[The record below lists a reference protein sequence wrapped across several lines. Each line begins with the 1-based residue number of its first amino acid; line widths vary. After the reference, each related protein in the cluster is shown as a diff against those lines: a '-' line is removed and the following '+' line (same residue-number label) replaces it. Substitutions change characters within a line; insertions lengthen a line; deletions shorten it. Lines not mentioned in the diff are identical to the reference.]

1 MNEQSTSDKEKL
13 EFARKEATEG
23 FVVLSLIGDLDMWT
37 LPRAKDQIQALLE
50 EGKVKIVLDLERTNY
65 IDSSGL
71 GFFIGTLK
79 KLRDAGGELIL
90 INLNAYI
97 YGIFQLI
104 QLQHI
109 IRTYDSLEEASKEFS
124 KDFSKDFSKKIN
136 PEGK

>member
-1 MNEQSTSDKEKL
+1 MNEVTPDKNKLAFEK
-13 EFARKEATEG
+13 KDATDG
-23 FVVLSLIGDLDMWT
+23 YIVLSLIGDLDMWT
-37 LPRAKDQIQALLE
+37 LPLAKEEVTKLLVDK
-50 EGKVKIVLDLERTNY
+50 KVKVVLDLEQTNY

-79 KLRDAGGELIL
+79 KLKDAGGDLIL

-109 IRTYDSLEEASKEFS
+109 IKTYESLEEASKNFNS
-124 KDFSKDFSKKIN
+124 
-136 PEGK
+136 

>member
-1 MNEQSTSDKEKL
+1 MNETSKSDKQQKL
-13 EFARKEATEG
+13 TFERRDATKG
-23 FVVLSLIGDLDMWT
+23 YIVLSLIGDLDMWT
-37 LPRAKDQIQALLE
+37 LPRAKEQVQELIDEQ
-50 EGKVKIVLDLERTNY
+50 KVRVVLDLEKTNY

-109 IRTYDSLEEASKEFS
+109 IKTFDSLEEASKEF
-124 KDFSKDFSKKIN
+124 
-136 PEGK
+136 

>member
-1 MNEQSTSDKEKL
+1 MNEVEKTDKEKL
-13 EFARKEATEG
+13 SFERKDATKG
-23 FVVLSLIGDLDMWT
+23 YIVLSLIGDLDMWT
-37 LPRAKDQIQALLE
+37 LPKAKEQIQKLIDE
-50 EGKVKIVLDLERTNY
+50 KKVKVVLDLERTNY

-109 IRTYDSLEEASKEFS
+109 IRTYDSLEEASKEF
-124 KDFSKDFSKKIN
+124 
-136 PEGK
+136 

>member
-109 IRTYDSLEEASKEFS
+109 IRTYDSLEEASK
-124 KDFSKDFSKKIN
+124 DFSKDFSKKIN

>member
-1 MNEQSTSDKEKL
+1 VEDKMTDQAKTDKEKL
-13 EFARKEATEG
+13 SFERKDATKG
-23 FVVLSLIGDLDMWT
+23 YIVLSLIGDLDMWT
-37 LPRAKDQIQALLE
+37 LPVAKDQIQKLIDE
-50 EGKVKIVLDLERTNY
+50 KKVKVVLDLERTNY

-109 IRTYDSLEEASKEFS
+109 IRTYDSLEEASKEF
-124 KDFSKDFSKKIN
+124 
-136 PEGK
+136 

>member
-1 MNEQSTSDKEKL
+1 VEDKMNEMSKTDKEKL
-13 EFARKEATEG
+13 SFERKDATKG
-23 FVVLSLIGDLDMWT
+23 YIVLSLIGDLDMWT
-37 LPRAKDQIQALLE
+37 LPKAKEQVQELIDE
-50 EGKVKIVLDLERTNY
+50 KKVKVVLDLERTNY

-109 IRTYDSLEEASKEFS
+109 IRTYDSLEEASKEF
-124 KDFSKDFSKKIN
+124 
-136 PEGK
+136 

>member
-1 MNEQSTSDKEKL
+1 MNEQTTITDKEKL
-13 EFARKEATEG
+13 EFEKKEATKG
-23 FVVLSLIGDLDMWT
+23 YVVLSLVGDLDMWT
-37 LPRAKDQIQALLE
+37 LPQAKQEIQQLIE
-50 EGKVKIVLDLERTNY
+50 QGKVKVVLDLERTNY

-79 KLRDAGGELIL
+79 KLRDAGGELVL

-109 IRTYDSLEEASKEFS
+109 IKTYDSLEEASKEF
-124 KDFSKDFSKKIN
+124 
-136 PEGK
+136 

>member
-1 MNEQSTSDKEKL
+1 MTGQSNENKL
-13 EFARKEATEG
+13 TFERKDATKD

-37 LPRAKDQIQALLE
+37 LPVAKEQIQKLVTE
-50 EGKVKIVLDLERTNY
+50 KKVKVVLDLERTNY

-79 KLRDAGGELIL
+79 KLRDVDGDLIL

-109 IRTYDSLEEASKEFS
+109 IKTYDSLEDATKEF
-124 KDFSKDFSKKIN
+124 
-136 PEGK
+136 

>member
-1 MNEQSTSDKEKL
+1 VEDIMNDTTSDKNKLTFEK
-13 EFARKEATEG
+13 KDYTDG
-23 FVVLSLIGDLDMWT
+23 YIVLSLIGDLDMWT
-37 LPRAKDQIQALLE
+37 LPQAKEEISKLLSE
-50 EGKVKIVLDLERTNY
+50 KKVKVILDLEKTNY

-79 KLRDAGGELIL
+79 KLKDTGGDLIL

-109 IRTYDSLEEASKEFS
+109 IKTYDSLEEASKNFNS
-124 KDFSKDFSKKIN
+124 
-136 PEGK
+136 

>member
-1 MNEQSTSDKEKL
+1 MNETSKTDKEKL
-13 EFARKEATEG
+13 NFERKDATKG
-23 FVVLSLIGDLDMWT
+23 YIILSLIGDLDMWT
-37 LPRAKDQIQALLE
+37 LPKAKEQIQQLIDE
-50 EGKVKIVLDLERTNY
+50 KKVKVVLDLERTNY

-109 IRTYDSLEEASKEFS
+109 IKTFDSLEEASKEF
-124 KDFSKDFSKKIN
+124 
-136 PEGK
+136 

>member
-1 MNEQSTSDKEKL
+1 MNETSKPEKQKL
-13 EFARKEATEG
+13 TFERKDATKG
-23 FVVLSLIGDLDMWT
+23 YVVLSLIGDLDMWT
-37 LPRAKDQIQALLE
+37 LPRAKEEIQKLIAE
-50 EGKVKIVLDLERTNY
+50 KKVKLVLDLEKTNY

-109 IRTYDSLEEASKEFS
+109 IKTYDSLEEASKEF
-124 KDFSKDFSKKIN
+124 
-136 PEGK
+136 

>member
-1 MNEQSTSDKEKL
+1 MSEMERSDKEKL
-13 EFARKEATEG
+13 EFERKDATKG
-23 FVVLSLIGDLDMWT
+23 FIVLSLIGDLDMWT
-37 LPRAKDQIQALLE
+37 LPKAKEQIQNLIE
-50 EGKVKIVLDLERTNY
+50 EAKVKVVLDLERTNY

-109 IRTYDSLEEASKEFS
+109 IRTYDSLEEASKEF
-124 KDFSKDFSKKIN
+124 
-136 PEGK
+136 

>member
-1 MNEQSTSDKEKL
+1 MKIQLEDEMNEMSKSDKEKL
-13 EFARKEATEG
+13 TFERKDATKG
-23 FVVLSLIGDLDMWT
+23 YIVLSLIGDLDMWT
-37 LPRAKDQIQALLE
+37 LPKAKEQVQELIDE
-50 EGKVKIVLDLERTNY
+50 KKVKVVLDLERTNY

-109 IRTYDSLEEASKEFS
+109 IKTFDSLEEASKEF
-124 KDFSKDFSKKIN
+124 
-136 PEGK
+136 

>member
-1 MNEQSTSDKEKL
+1 MSDKKGTEKQKL
-13 EFARKEATEG
+13 DFELKPTEKD

-37 LPRAKDQIQALLE
+37 LPQAKEKVNGLVQ
-50 EGKVKIVLDLERTNY
+50 EGKVKVVLDLEKMNY

-79 KLRDAGGELIL
+79 KLRDSGGELIL

-97 YGIFQLI
+97 YGIFKLI

-109 IRTYDSLEEASKEFS
+109 IKTFDSLEEA
-124 KDFSKDFSKKIN
+124 KKQF
-136 PEGK
+136 